1 MQVRMTDLRLIVSLG
16 IGVGLT
22 GLVGCAV
29 DSAGDDV
36 RAGGEV
42 AGEGSAVRTP
52 TEAEPSTGA
61 ENEAPVPSSPKFDA
75 DFAAASAEYDVPAAV
90 LKAIAWAETRYEMVA
105 GEEEFDGKPP
115 AFGVMALSGARLDR
129 AARLANVSVED
140 AKKDARA
147 NVRAAAALLSAI
159 AAEKE
164 IDRRTLVAWEP
175 AIAAFSDID
184 RDDARKELVVEGVYG
199 AMRQGLGNI
208 LVPDQSFFGLFGS
221 DLVGGPTEIKAA
233 GPDYGPAVWR
243 ASPNSSSRGGTKPSM
258 VIIHTCEGS
267 YSSCW
272 SWLTKSAA
280 GVSAH
285 YVVKEDGMEVS
296 QLVRES
302 NRAWHIAADYN
313 CALNGNVDC
322 GRNGTSSNNFT
333 IGIEHGGFA
342 STKTFNPGMIE
353 ASAKLVCDVTKDHG
367 IARDRFHIVGH
378 GKLQPYNRTDPG
390 PNWPWASY
398 IQRINE
404 LCGSAGAGG
413 GGGASPPP
421 PSGGSA
427 LIIDSNNGKNDRSR
441 GYVEVGSNWTSSA
454 NVTGYYGSGYWW
466 ANTAAVSDGATFYFH
481 LAADASKTIDA
492 QWSAAS
498 DRAPDAPFV
507 ASDSRG
513 ARVGS
518 ATVNQRAN
526 GGKWNTLGTWRF
538 TAGWNKI
545 VLSRS
550 AGTGNVV
557 IADAVRVR

>member
-1 MQVRMTDLRLIVSLG
+1 MQVRITDLRLLASLG
-16 IGVGLT
+16 IGVAMT
-22 GLVGCAV
+22 SFVGCAV
-29 DSAGDDV
+29 ESGGDDG
-36 RAGGEV
+36 RDV
-42 AGEGSAVRTP
+42 AGEGNAAGAPTS
-52 TEAEPSTGA
+52 TEAEPTADADS
-61 ENEAPVPSSPKFDA
+61 APSVPSSRKFDA

-115 AFGVMALSGARLDR
+115 AFGVMALSGARLER
-129 AARLANVSVED
+129 GARLSNVSVDE

-147 NVRAAAALLSAI
+147 NVRAAAALLSAL
-159 AAEKE
+159 ADEKQV
-164 IDRRTLVAWEP
+164 DRRTLVAWEP

-184 RDDARKELVVEGVYG
+184 RDDARKELVVDGVYG

-208 LVPDQSFFGLFGS
+208 VVPDQSYFGLFGS
-221 DLVGGPTEIKAA
+221 DLAGGPTEIKAA
-233 GPDYGPAVWR
+233 GPDYGPSIWR
-243 ASPNSSSRGGTKPSM
+243 ASPNSSSRGATKPSM

-272 SWLTKSAA
+272 SWLTNSAA

-285 YVVKEDGMEVS
+285 YVVKEDGKEIS

-302 NRAWHIAADYN
+302 SRAWHIAANYN
-313 CALNGNVDC
+313 CSLNGNVDC

-353 ASAKLVCDVTKDHG
+353 ASAKLVCDITKDHG
-367 IARDRFHIVGH
+367 IPRDRFHVVGH
-378 GKLQPYNRTDPG
+378 GKLQPHNRTDPG

-404 LCGSAGAGG
+404 LCGSGG
-413 GGGASPPP
+413 GGGGTAPPP
-421 PSGGSA
+421 PASGTPV
-427 LIIDSNNGKNDRSR
+427 IIDSNNGNNDRSR
-441 GYVEVGSNWTSSA
+441 GYIEVGSSWTSSA
-454 NVTGYYGSGYWW
+454 NVAGYYGSGYWW

-481 LAADASKTIDA
+481 LGADASKTIDA

-498 DRAPDAPFV
+498 DRAPDASFV
-507 ASDSRG
+507 ATDSRG
-513 ARVGS
+513 TRVGS
-518 ATVNQRAN
+518 TTVNQRAN
-526 GGKWNTLGTWRF
+526 GGKWNTLGTWSF

-550 AGTGNVV
+550 AGAGNVV